1 MDSWHTDTVLQQLTR
16 LQIPPE
22 PVRRLQRRRDSS
34 RDRRTA
40 RATSRR
46 SHALNRRQDSVGSQ
60 SRPHG
65 DDRLPLE
72 RRDANAR
79 RPTQQPSP
87 KRLQALLPA
96 ELPDEVQGD
105 YMAEHLVTVHEA
117 RTVRSGGNRL
127 PRNSKYANASY
138 LTQQSSSPI
147 DFHAGHCGN
156 SSDEEQGE
164 PIAELFEDEQR
175 VYTTDPSDEEHEDYV
190 EHKVQSLV
198 RRSGRLPQQCLYPE
212 KANAEH
218 LPQLSTKTKSRA
230 VHLLEPPYEMQV
242 RVIEHKVQSP
252 PQEEDDGLRQDLGDD
267 NERRCWGQLSLEII
281 PRFPVLPVELQE
293 RIIDHLPKKHRHR
306 YAASE
311 EKAAIRS
318 CVGLEYLE
326 DIDTKA
332 YLPTPYAEGTIS
344 ALSGCRD
351 WFLKHPYLQA
361 HVRHF
366 EVWIPVWETKAPRR
380 ATEIPPIPSAFTP
393 RPDMRGA
400 RVNGQT
406 PIVSEDISDMTQGF
420 QQSTQNAT
428 LEDIFELTRDLF
440 PELYALTL
448 EGGQGKRT
456 PAVRVC
462 RQRLIANEM
471 AVNNHIGSLALK
483 GAWNIVREPSIFYLL
498 SKALPNLRE
507 YHCTYAKPKPQ
518 AYETMCCVLR
528 CLPPPINH
536 LNICL
541 EGLTSKAGF
550 SPKKWHH
557 FYSRCH
563 FCYEAGRILPCLESF
578 SYTGRICAGMFTTAC
593 EAAQDLRDKSRLRS
607 VDLAVRNCCRPGAY
621 PGSDADATGIYQ
633 PDFIAAFTRLV
644 VEAVRALIVFT
655 SINYM
660 RIRFLDLDSR
670 GPLLNPYFHFQGS
683 SVKGI
688 YNSEITSL
696 LHAARP
702 HAEYDDPDMGGE
714 DWGLYGDRLGTRYV
728 DHLLTVGRPQSINVD
743 AYAALMFEQRM

>member
-1 MDSWHTDTVLQQLTR
+1 MDSWQPDTVVQQLTR

-22 PVRRLQRRRDSS
+22 PVRRLQMRGDSP

-46 SHALNRRQDSVGSQ
+46 SHALNHRQDSVGSQ

-87 KRLQALLPA
+87 KKLHALLPA

-127 PRNSKYANASY
+127 PRNSKYVNASY
-138 LTQQSSSPI
+138 LTQQASSPT
-147 DFHAGHCGN
+147 DFHTGHCGE

-175 VYTTDPSDEEHEDYV
+175 VYTTDPSDEEHEDHV

-218 LPQLSTKTKSRA
+218 LPQLSTKTKPRA
-230 VHLLEPPYEMQV
+230 VHLLEPPFEMQV
-242 RVIEHKVQSP
+242 TVIEHKVQSP
-252 PQEEDDGLRQDLGDD
+252 PQEDDRLRQDLGDD
-267 NERRCWGQLSLEII
+267 NERRCWAQLSLEII
-281 PRFPVLPVELQE
+281 PRLPVLPVELQE
-293 RIIDHLPKKHRHR
+293 VKIK
-306 YAASE
+306 
-311 EKAAIRS
+311 
-318 CVGLEYLE
+318 
-326 DIDTKA
+326 
-332 YLPTPYAEGTIS
+332 GTIS

-351 WFLKHPYLQA
+351 WFLKHPHLQA

-380 ATEIPPIPSAFTP
+380 ATEIPPIPSALTP

-462 RQRLIANEM
+462 RQRLLANEM
-471 AVNNHIGSLALK
+471 TVNNRIGSLALK

-633 PDFIAAFTRLV
+633 PDFISAFTRLV

-670 GPLLNPYFHFQGS
+670 GPLLNPYFHLQGS

-714 DWGLYGDRLGTRYV
+714 EWGLYGDRLGTRYV

>member
-1 MDSWHTDTVLQQLTR
+1 MIRFAHITSFNRIRCLPLTGGPS
-16 LQIPPE
+16 LITQHDE
-22 PVRRLQRRRDSS
+22 SDF
-34 RDRRTA
+34 
-40 RATSRR
+40 
-46 SHALNRRQDSVGSQ
+46 
-60 SRPHG
+60 G
-65 DDRLPLE
+65 DIITKNTLPLE
-72 RRDANAR
+72 WRDANAR
-79 RPTQQPSP
+79 RPTQQSSP
-87 KRLQALLPA
+87 PPA

-105 YMAEHLVTVHEA
+105 VLAEHLVEGQEVVTVHEA
-117 RTVRSGGNRL
+117 RTVRLGGNSV
-127 PRNSKYANASY
+127 PQNSKDANARF
-138 LTQQSSSPI
+138 LTQQSSPI
-147 DFHAGHCGN
+147 NFHTGHCGE

-164 PIAELFEDEQR
+164 PMAELFEDEQR
-175 VYTTDPSDEEHEDYV
+175 EYTTDPSDEEHEDDV

-198 RRSGRLPQQCLYPE
+198 RRSGRLPQECLYPGE
-212 KANAEH
+212 ANAKH
-218 LPQLSTKTKSRA
+218 LPQLSRRTKPHA
-230 VHLLEPPYEMQV
+230 VHLLEPSHEMQA
-242 RVIEHKVQSP
+242 RAIEHKIQSP
-252 PQEEDDGLRQDLGDD
+252 PQGDDRLCQDLG
-267 NERRCWGQLSLEII
+267 NVSEKCCLAQLSLETI
-281 PRFPVLPVELQE
+281 PRLPVLPVELQE
-293 RIIDHLPKKHRHR
+293 DVINHLVGHLIGPASKWPRGPRSPRNTGTAMRHPKRKRLCDLALVSNIWRILIQKRIYRHLKIK
-306 YAASE
+306 
-311 EKAAIRS
+311 
-318 CVGLEYLE
+318 
-326 DIDTKA
+326 
-332 YLPTPYAEGTIS
+332 GTTS
-344 ALSGCRD
+344 ALRECRE
-351 WFLKHPYLQA
+351 WFLKHPHLQA

-366 EVWIPVWETKAPRR
+366 EVWIPVWEMKAPRR

-428 LEDIFELTRDLF
+428 LEDIFELTRNFF

-462 RQRLIANEM
+462 RQRPLTSEIT
-471 AVNNHIGSLALK
+471 VNTHIGSLALN

-507 YHCTYAKPKPQ
+507 YHCTYAKPKLQ
-518 AYETMCCVLR
+518 AYETMCCILR

-557 FYSRCH
+557 FYSSCH
-563 FCYEAGRILPCLESF
+563 FCYEAGRILPYLESF

-593 EAAQDLRDKSRLRS
+593 EAAQDLRDKSRLKS
-607 VDLAVRNCCRPGAY
+607 VDLVVRNCCRPGAC

-655 SINYM
+655 SVNYM

-670 GPLLNPYFHFQGS
+670 SPLLNPYFHLQGS

-688 YNSEITSL
+688 YNGEITSL

-702 HAEYDDPDMGGE
+702 DAEYDDPDMGGE
-714 DWGLYGDRLGTRYV
+714 EWGLYGDRLGDRYV